1 MVNYY
6 YDDRAGEDTLV
17 VDINQKWIVAVRDY
31 SKWVAEDPEDYN
43 YRDAKYELFK
53 KPYRGDGTLLND
65 NKIFLDTLKHDG
77 KNLYRNIIR
86 MVLQ

>member
-6 YDDRAGEDTLV
+6 YDDITGEDVLV
-17 VDINQKWIVAVRDY
+17 VDIDQKMYVVVADYAEWI
-31 SKWVAEDPEDYN
+31 SENPEDYDYKN
-43 YRDAKYELFK
+43 ATYYLKK

-65 NKIFLDTLKHDG
+65 NEIFLSTLKHDG

-86 MVLQ
+86 EVLQ